1 MNLLQKQAKS
11 ESGGQKKKKKE
22 TQLNEKSVVIFSS
35 S

>member
-22 TQLNEKSVVIFSS
+22 AQLKKLKTV
-35 S
+35 